1 MAAAFQYETVFVRSC
16 AKTYASE
23 IGFSPR
29 AEEVMIPLKLS
40 WPEIHQALRNGRV
53 VWSDKEDAD
62 VGKSTMIGKTCDG
75 DTLRL
80 TIIWDFGFCHILVAN
95 IERL

>member
-1 MAAAFQYETVFVRSC
+1 MAAAFQSETVFVRSC

-29 AEEVMIPLKLS
+29 AEEVIVSLKLS

-53 VWSDKEDAD
+53 IWNDKEDTD
-62 VGKSTMIGKTCDG
+62 GGKSTMIGKTCDG

-80 TIIWDFGFCHILVAN
+80 TIIWDFGCCHILVAN